1 MAARAKRQRMKHEAV
16 LRNYMQKMISTTRD
30 QATEHP
36 YLAGALAA
44 GGLPFIGFAVC
55 CLS

>member
-1 MAARAKRQRMKHEAV
+1 MAAARAKRQRMKHEAV
-16 LRNYMQKMISTTRD
+16 LRKYVQNMIITTRE

-44 GGLPFIGFAVC
+44 GGLPFIGFAV
-55 CLS
+55 SW